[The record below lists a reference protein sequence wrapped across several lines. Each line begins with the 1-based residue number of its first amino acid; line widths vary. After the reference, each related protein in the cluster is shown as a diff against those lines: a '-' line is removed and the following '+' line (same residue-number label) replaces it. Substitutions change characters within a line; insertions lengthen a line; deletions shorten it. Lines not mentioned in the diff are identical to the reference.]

1 MKTNGLVFWIL
12 GLISL
17 ILSLGCLSADSG
29 EGYVFIIAIL
39 GSQLSIIIIALGF
52 IIANQEKKRD
62 ISFCALRGRRAAKH
76 RDSV

>member
-62 ISFCALRGRRAAKH
+62 KDNPDEPLEKT
-76 RDSV
+76 DEDKKE

>member
-17 ILSLGCLSADSG
+17 ILSLGYLSANSG

-62 ISFCALRGRRAAKH
+62 KDNPDEPLEKSDNDKKE
-76 RDSV
+76 

>member
-29 EGYVFIIAIL
+29 DGYVFIIAIL

-62 ISFCALRGRRAAKH
+62 KDNPEKKNKKSDNDKKE
-76 RDSV
+76 

>member
-62 ISFCALRGRRAAKH
+62 KDNPDEPLKKSDNDKKE
-76 RDSV
+76 